1 MSNVTAELTQN
12 LKQLHL
18 PTVRQCYEEVARQA
32 ERESLSYERYLH
44 ELIQRE
50 CEERQEN
57 RIGKMLHESQL
68 PLEKTLD
75 AFDTKR
81 LPAKAARQ
89 MRSLL
94 DGGFLD
100 RNENVLV
107 FGNPGSGK
115 THTSPLPP
123 MGSRISATQKTHPY
137 FTAKNPSSIHSILA
151 MRYLLSFRPKKRN
164 WGCCRV
170 QTSAR
175 AIDGKQFSRK
185 AT

>member
-44 ELIQRE
+44 ELILRE

-57 RIGKMLHESQL
+57 RIVKMLRESQL
-68 PLEKTLD
+68 PLEKTLG

-115 THTSPLPP
+115 THMLQAISQELVRQGPAHALHHLRDAGA
-123 MGSRISATQKTHPY
+123 GSADR
-137 FTAKNPSSIHSILA
+137 
-151 MRYLLSFRPKKRN
+151 
-164 WGCCRV
+164 
-170 QTSAR
+170 QT
-175 AIDGKQFSRK
+175 
-185 AT
+185 